1 MLSSS
6 MPQGSCSNTNICCSR
21 SYKCLC
27 TLCTAL
33 HCIGQDL
40 YSLSEH
46 SGKSTHS
53 ASCSPYHLIQQTG
66 TQGLQCFFNA
76 ICWTVHHLPVFHWN
90 SCWEDR
96 GHTVPHA
103 MWCSLVSSIQ
113 WSLTFPYLLGILPTR
128 PTAILLTAP
137 VVSLL
142 SHIHTVPWTCGRK
155 EGAKRLEE
163 NARSHRN
170 CRCIYSLLD
179 GTAAIVADIT

>member
-6 MPQGSCSNTNICCSR
+6 RPQGSCSNTNICCSR

-53 ASCSPYHLIQQTG
+53 ASCSSYHLIQQTG

-76 ICWTVHHLPVFHWN
+76 ICWTVHHLPVFHWS

-103 MWCSLVSSIQ
+103 IWCSLVSSIQ
-113 WSLTFPYLLGILPTR
+113 WSLTFPYLLGSLPTMPIVYWLCQLR
-128 PTAILLTAP
+128 
-137 VVSLL
+137 SCSQHQL
-142 SHIHTVPWTCGRK
+142 SHCYLTYTLFPGPMVER
-155 EGAKRLEE
+155 
-163 NARSHRN
+163 RS
-170 CRCIYSLLD
+170 
-179 GTAAIVADIT
+179 